1 MFSPI
6 WQSAFSFCWLSAL
19 LWRSFSVWRNYHFFT
34 FTFVAFGFQVKSK
47 KTLLPSPVSFM
58 FSSRSFTVSG
68 LTFTS
73 WMHGELIFV
82 YGVKYWPSF
91 ILSCM
96 SIRFSQ
102 QNLLDRALHSVSLI
116 YVCFSANA
124 ILFGLL
130 ELCNKVRG
138 YDVSR
143 FVLLSQDCFGY
154 LGLAFFDS
162 IQMLGLLSFCG
173 KCHRNFDRDYTAS
186 IDCFGW
192 YGHFNHINSS
202 NPCTQNTFLFICV
215 FFNFLH

>member
-19 LWRSFSVWRNYHFFT
+19 LWRSFSVWRNT

-192 YGHFNHINSS
+192 YWHFKNINSS

>member
-1 MFSPI
+1 
-6 WQSAFSFCWLSAL
+6 
-19 LWRSFSVWRNYHFFT
+19 
-34 FTFVAFGFQVKSK
+34 
-47 KTLLPSPVSFM
+47 
-58 FSSRSFTVSG
+58 
-68 LTFTS
+68 
-73 WMHGELIFV
+73 MHGELIFV

-143 FVLLSQDCFGY
+143 FILLSQDCFGY
-154 LGLAFFDS
+154 LGLDFFDS

-173 KCHRNFDRDYTAS
+173 KCHRNFDRDYIAS